1 MNYKLIKANQEDL
14 LTINILVEN
23 NIDHDLVY
31 TLNYLKYLYNLENY
45 LILKLEDN
53 LKIIGVII
61 LKLEDNLNHIA
72 YFIIDKEYQRKG
84 LGSFILKNIK
94 KYNSNKITLNV
105 NTKNIKA
112 INFYK
117 KNGFNIKRINKQYYS
132 NKDDSYYM
140 IFENNN
146 TTEHFYLKKKR
157 KNKSI
162 LILLIIIYFI
172 IKFKNLI

>member
-14 LTINILVEN
+14 LTINIFAEN

-45 LILKLEDN
+45 LILKLVDN

-61 LKLEDNLNHIA
+61 FKKEAYLNHIA

-117 KNGFNIKRINKQYYS
+117 KNGFYIKRKNKLYYS
-132 NKDDSYYM
+132 NKYYSYIM
-140 IFENNN
+140 IFEINN
-146 TTEHFYLKKKR
+146 TTEHFYLKKKK

-162 LILLIIIYFI
+162 LILLLIIYVI
-172 IKFKNLI
+172 IKLKNLI